1 MRPMEA
7 GRLHVIA
14 GPMFAGKTEELLR
27 RVHRARL
34 AGLAVEVIGHRL
46 DSRRGTDRLST
57 HAGRSTPA
65 RMLERAEQLRVP
77 AGADR
82 AGAPAVPDIVA
93 LDEAQFFGPALVP
106 AIEALLEAGIQV
118 EAAGLCLT
126 YDGGPFE
133 PLPTLMAMAE
143 EVVKLTA
150 VCTVCGADAA
160 FHVRLVADGAS
171 ALEATAA
178 QVGGAESYQARCR
191 SHRQDAPPRD
201 RSGDSSRPGGA
212 AGALR

>member
-1 MRPMEA
+1 MEA

-34 AGLAVEVIGHRL
+34 AALTVEVIGHRL
-46 DSRRGTDRLST
+46 DDRGGADRLST
-57 HAGRSTPA
+57 HTGRSTPA
-65 RMLERAEQLRVP
+65 RMLERAEQLRLP
-77 AGADR
+77 EASEGS
-82 AGAPAVPDIVA
+82 GAPAVPDIIA
-93 LDEAQFFGPALVP
+93 IDEAQFFGSDLVP
-106 AIEALLEAGIQV
+106 VIESLLEAGVQV
-118 EAAGLCLT
+118 EVAGLCVT

-160 FHVRLVADGAS
+160 FHVRLVEDGEP
-171 ALEATAA
+171 ALRTTAA

-191 SHRQDAPPRD
+191 SHR
-201 RSGDSSRPGGA
+201 RSPARPASG
-212 AGALR
+212 